1 MGLKWDDYGVDEDLT
16 TTPSKPA
23 KFPRNRDPPTEMPP
37 VGTKSHN
44 GTTFAILSFG
54 DKTEVL
60 FSNMEIN
67 GYFCFIPEKQ

>member
-1 MGLKWDDYGVDEDLT
+1 MKWDDYGVDDDLT

-44 GTTFAILSFG
+44 GTTFAILSLG

-60 FSNMEIN
+60 LLTWKSMVIFALSLKNNNM
-67 GYFCFIPEKQ
+67 